1 MAIEERADPTAV
13 QVIRRLVMEGDRK
26 AVPEYI
32 RNLPSSDLKD
42 ATAWFAKSGRTLLR
56 DDTVYRSGGNMT
68 MENLY
73 ANLSIRDVVT
83 VMASSP
89 RNAARLLP
97 WSSLTSSRNQAVLL
111 LVDAMVAKGE
121 DWCREFV
128 AAAIVR
134 NAKAGRET
142 AAAVIRHCLPLILHF
157 KIPATDLEAYPRLW
171 AFYYG
176 ALRHVHEVWDE
187 EAART
192 YVYPSWGGLQ
202 FRIGPAGCCE
212 VLPRTQTQLLD
223 LFDLDGTAPDA
234 LMRCLY
240 IPDALAPLRGSGVGA
255 VLCSYLRRG
264 TLDRADVLERVERAL
279 SRCDGTPKHRLLAEV
294 LTAVK
299 PTPEETA
306 GILPLLLSVVA
317 TSAGFLSFL
326 ALGLL
331 LAAPLSGSDLQE
343 LSSAVFARSEKKP
356 QILLVRHL
364 KSLQAAGRDD
374 DGALQMCWQAAAGSA
389 DLKIRSLA
397 ESVVGAPAP
406 VIRYDRLS
414 VQSLWASGTVEQPRI
429 PPYVVPE
436 VNTERPL
443 PFWDRQ
449 SQHTVAEEQYL
460 DRFLRATFH
469 APREVRDWYAR
480 RHPLRDDYF
489 EGPQPRLPDQL
500 AYPDPETVVKL
511 WASGGWDLA
520 GHKLLTAKVLAA
532 VSGPFDAFDWFCRLN
547 ALAVI
552 RVCRYS
558 ELAVHAGTVAYS
570 LATPSHSDF
579 RVDLQRL
586 VPVLNVY
593 AKEGWT
599 YGEADFF
606 QALLRLGPMDRE
618 LASEIPEIP
627 VGPTSGSDDLERQ
640 AGRILRDWVAGGGF
654 AQPAVGE
661 AVVLP
666 VSLDRFPSLSR
677 GLLSPE
683 MWKGGKEWQRGGWL
697 AAATVVPFWPDLG
710 AVWHHERA
718 IYENLVC
725 RRKGELAGAT
735 AGGLGLLTHEWLVTQ
750 LAATDPKDAVDTVLE
765 LARRGLLHSDQLA
778 QAARNQLN
786 AGGLAIGR
794 LTRNLALVA
803 YEGHLDRVWAA
814 LAALVEAAVA
824 RPRLPAGTDGLLA
837 TCTELWAA
845 IPRAQRTPE
854 NVPAEF
860 VAAVLQV
867 AGAKT
872 GTKSTLEAKRLA
884 AEMGIKA

>member
-13 QVIRRLVMEGDRK
+13 QVIRRLVTEGGRK

-32 RNLPSSDLKD
+32 RNLPSSDLKET
-42 ATAWFAKSGRTLLR
+42 TAWFAKSGRNLLR
-56 DDTVYRSGGNMT
+56 DDTDYRSAGTVT

-73 ANLSIRDVVT
+73 ASISVRDVVT

-97 WSSLTSSRNQAVLL
+97 WRNLISSRNQEVLL

-128 AAAIVR
+128 RAAIIR
-134 NAKAGRET
+134 NVKAERDT
-142 AAAVIRHCLPLILHF
+142 AAALIRHCLPLILHF
-157 KIPATDLEAYPRLW
+157 KIPTTDLEAYPRLW

-176 ALRHVHEVWDE
+176 GLRQVHEVWDE

-223 LFDLDGTAPDA
+223 VFDLDDTAPDA
-234 LMRCLY
+234 LMRCFDV
-240 IPDALAPLRGSGVGA
+240 PDALAPLKGSGVGA

-264 TLDRADVLERVERAL
+264 TLKRADVLERVERAL
-279 SRCDGTPKHRLLAEV
+279 SRCDGSPNQRLLAEV
-294 LTAVK
+294 LAAVK

-317 TSAGFLSFL
+317 TSPGFLSFL
-326 ALGLL
+326 ALELL

-356 QILLVRHL
+356 QVLLIRHL

-374 DGALQMCWQAAAGSA
+374 DAALQMCWQAAAGSA
-389 DLKIRSLA
+389 DLKIRSMA

-406 VIRYDRLS
+406 AIRYDRFS
-414 VQSLWASGTVEQPRI
+414 VQSLWAAGTSEQPRV

-436 VNTERPL
+436 VDTERPL
-443 PFWDRQ
+443 PFWDRN

-460 DRFLRATFH
+460 DLVLRSTFH

-480 RHPLRDDYF
+480 RHRLRHDYF
-489 EGPQPRLPDQL
+489 EGPLSDRL
-500 AYPDPETVVKL
+500 AYPDPESVVRL

-547 ALAVI
+547 ALDAV

-586 VPVLNVY
+586 VPVLNLY
-593 AKEGWT
+593 AKEGWE

-606 QALLRLGPMDRE
+606 QALLRLGPVGRE
-618 LASEIPEIP
+618 LASEVPEIP
-627 VGPTSGSDDLERQ
+627 VGPLNGSDDLERQ

-677 GLLSPE
+677 GLLSAE
-683 MWKGGKEWQRGGWL
+683 MWTGDKEWQRGGWL

-710 AVWHHERA
+710 AVWHHDRA
-718 IYENLVC
+718 TYEDLVC
-725 RRKGELAGAT
+725 RRQGELAGAT
-735 AGGLGLLTHEWLVTQ
+735 AGGLGLLTHEWLITQ
-750 LAATDPKDAVDTVLE
+750 LAATEPKDTVGTVLE
-765 LARRGLLHSDQLA
+765 LARRGLLLPDQLA
-778 QAARNQLN
+778 QAARNQLD

-803 YEGHLDRVWAA
+803 YEGHLDRVWPV
-814 LAALVEAAVA
+814 LTALVAAAVA

-860 VAAVLQV
+860 VAAVLRV

-884 AEMGIKA
+884 ADMGINA